1 MFPTHDVGH
10 TRNRVGCETSGPFGS
25 SARRGAWEGQA
36 RSERATPDLL
46 PLMSIVRRSIP
57 WAVLA
62 AAVIQALGVA
72 ATVVRAEQ
80 LDWQTDLQ
88 AALAGAKAT
97 GRTVLVACSIP
108 VVERD
113 RERNFHSAAPEQE
126 RRPR

>member
-1 MFPTHDVGH
+1 MFSTHDVGH
-10 TRNRVGCETSGPFGS
+10 TRKRVGCETSGPFGS

-36 RSERATPDLL
+36 RSERATTVSL
-46 PLMSIVRRSIP
+46 PLMSIARRSLP

-62 AAVIQALGVA
+62 AAVIQALGIA
-72 ATVVRAEQ
+72 ATVVRSEQ
-80 LDWQTDLQ
+80 VDWQTAPP

-113 RERNFHSAAPEQE
+113 RERNLHSAAPELE
-126 RRPR
+126 RRRR